1 LILEVHGATIAQ
13 FSSANRLRLQSA
25 WMLRHTF
32 LHVPGVGEKRER
44 ELWSRG
50 FTDWGAFRR
59 AHPPGAWRDL
69 ILGHLDEERAARALP
84 KREAWRL
91 ANEFAGRTLFLD
103 IETTGLS
110 FDGDSVTCVGVSDGR
125 RVAAFV
131 RGQNL
136 SEFPEALKDVEL
148 LVTYNGASFDLPVL
162 RNAFPRV
169 NFERFHHIDLRFP
182 LHRLG
187 VKGGLKG
194 AERALGIARPDA
206 IEGVD
211 GFMAVLLWRE
221 HRAGCPTAL
230 DTLLSYCLED
240 VVNLK
245 PLLVIAYNRLIEG
258 LPLDV
263 PPLEGGARPRIPYA
277 ADAELV
283 RGLMRKRVWA

>member
-1 LILEVHGATIAQ
+1 
-13 FSSANRLRLQSA
+13 
-25 WMLRHTF
+25 MLRHTF

-44 ELWSRG
+44 DLWSRG
-50 FTDWGAFRR
+50 FTDWAAFRR
-59 AHPPGAWRDL
+59 GHPEGAWREL
-69 ILGHLDEERAARALP
+69 ILEHLNEEKATRALP
-84 KREAWRL
+84 RREAWRL
-91 ANEFAGRTLFLD
+91 ANEFSGRTLFLD

-125 RVAAFV
+125 RVAAYV

-136 SEFPEALKDVEL
+136 SEFPEALRDVEL

-162 RNAFPRV
+162 RNAFPKV
-169 NFERFHHIDLRFP
+169 NFDRFHHIDLRFP

-194 AERALGIARPDA
+194 AERTLGIARPDA

-221 HRAGCPTAL
+221 HRAGSAAAL
-230 DTLLSYCLED
+230 DTLLCYCLED
-240 VVNLK
+240 VVNLR
-245 PLLVIAYNRLIEG
+245 PLLAIAYNRLTQG

-263 PPLEGGARPRIPYA
+263 PPIEEAARPKIPYA
-277 ADAELV
+277 ADADLV
-283 RGLMRKRVWA
+283 RALLRKRPWA